1 VVYEKDEVRKIMK
14 IRILH
19 LVMGCWLCASAWGQV
34 IGVDWSGSYGNNFT
48 DTLNQGLATATTDS
62 GDYSSDGNLDTAYL
76 IPFGTTFSPSADK
89 RYAAPTGKTGPLLT
103 GTMLVHHASSMAPT
117 NSGLYR
123 WSAASDQNELQRTA
137 PLLGADYDTMSMSV
151 SYFSVKDDFLNGL
164 TSAASIKFADQ
175 ADGAVAK
182 VSVLRNKGSGVAT
195 IAFIAQEGQEWYFAP
210 AYERPASG
218 NDWEGSAGI
227 NPYQAEWYAFEPTAN
242 QMLNVHELGTAK
254 AGATFVNITAFGVIG
269 QIKGYKG
276 SALNCHKINFS
287 GLSVVFQQPDGL

>member
-1 VVYEKDEVRKIMK
+1 MK

-19 LVMGCWLCASAWGQV
+19 LGVACWLCASAWGQV
-34 IGVDWSGSYGNNFT
+34 TGVDWSGSYGNDFT

-62 GDYSSDGNLDTAYL
+62 GDYSSEGNLDTAYL
-76 IPFGTTFSPSADK
+76 IPFGTAFSPSEDK

-117 NSGLYR
+117 NSGIFR
-123 WSAASDQNELQRTA
+123 WSAASDPNELQRTA

-164 TSAASIKFADQ
+164 NSAASIKFADQ

-182 VSVLRNKGSGVAT
+182 VSALRNKGSGVAS
-195 IAFIAQEGQEWYFAP
+195 IAFIAQEGPEWYFSP
-210 AYERPASG
+210 AYERPAAGS
-218 NDWEGSAGI
+218 DWEGAVGI
-227 NPYQAEWYAFEPTAN
+227 NPYQAEWYPFEPTAN
-242 QMLNVHELGTAK
+242 QMLNVHEPGTAK
-254 AGATFVNITAFGVIG
+254 AGSAFVNITAFGVVG

-276 SALNCHKINFS
+276 AALNYHKINFS
-287 GLSVVFQQPDGL
+287 GFSVVFQQPD